1 MTLINMCLCGPIQYP
16 FKPYK
21 YKVFN
26 FISFISF
33 SKVNLLHNVME
44 TIVNGEGNKIS
55 EETKVQL
62 SDIKNSFR
70 RKERPQVDIGGGR
83 LSIVNEG
90 ETTNSLVSDI
100 SYSMSE
106 DLSED
111 NMLGK

>member
-1 MTLINMCLCGPIQYP
+1 
-16 FKPYK
+16 
-21 YKVFN
+21 
-26 FISFISF
+26 
-33 SKVNLLHNVME
+33 ME
-44 TIVNGEGNKIS
+44 TIVNGDGNKIS

-70 RKERPQVDIGGGR
+70 RKERPLIDAGGGR

-90 ETTNSLVSDI
+90 ETTSSIVSDI

-111 NMLGK
+111 NLLGK